1 MGRLALRPSWAY
13 HDQLWSQRFDR
24 SKSTSIASKSP
35 IPRSSISSSPIVIV
49 EVRQLARPSPI
60 FSAHLPLFSITYEWQ
75 RYCTT
80 FNPKE
85 VDHMLR
91 IQRVANGEIVFMIS
105 GRLNRQNLA
114 ELRTLVD
121 SEAVTFLG
129 ESDANRITLQSCPR
143 YVREWILRQKDG
155 GDHEV
160 TSVE

>member
-1 MGRLALRPSWAY
+1 
-13 HDQLWSQRFDR
+13 
-24 SKSTSIASKSP
+24 
-35 IPRSSISSSPIVIV
+35 
-49 EVRQLARPSPI
+49 
-60 FSAHLPLFSITYEWQ
+60 
-75 RYCTT
+75 
-80 FNPKE
+80 
-85 VDHMLR
+85 MLR

-114 ELRTLVD
+114 ELRTLIESEGPDKPIVLDLRGLTLVD

-129 ESDANRITLQSCPR
+129 ECDANRITLQSCPR